1 MKMQNLMNLMEMQK
15 FLYMDTDSV
24 IVGLNA

>member
-1 MKMQNLMNLMEMQK
+1 MKMQNLMNLMEMQN